1 MDAERVPLTRMEN
14 EFDTFKKIKKIWQ
27 EFNLSLSKLRESANN
42 LYSFNSPFNSKKAV
56 SSNEAVVTATATRK
70 AVVET
75 KELIVHQIATS
86 DRFMSESLPKDY
98 KVSAGNYTFQIGEK
112 EITVVFSGGSLQDFV
127 DAVNKKGGKD
137 LKASLVNDTKN
148 TQVLVLEALLTGS
161 KNKMLLKE
169 DALRLAEEIKMVKR
183 VTKSSLE
190 LALNEEAVAKTSGQA
205 ETNKYSVQNGELTL
219 RPQSELQIPIRP
231 PFSLNPNMVLEYELK
246 VFELSEA
253 EKAQLTPPGPTLPDP
268 GSIEYKGIRIY
279 NEPSILILP
288 ETEKPETTKRV
299 DNLNILSFRSGNT
312 NYDLPPIK
320 ASSDFYKVTVPIGEA
335 AKSIDA
341 IILNNTNTHRVIT
354 IRNIKVID
362 PTVRGDYAPTHPITE
377 AKDAII
383 EYNGIRVIRETNEI
397 SDLIPEVTLTL
408 HDKSDEKIRLSIK
421 YDTEAIKESIIAFV
435 GNYNRLITEIDILTR
450 KDSSIIESAT
460 YLSDSEKEKAAER
473 LGILNGDLTLTQ
485 LKASLQN
492 IMMNAYKTSGGQ
504 EMALLAQIGISTN
517 TRTGTGIDRTLLRGY
532 LQIDEDKLDA
542 ALKSKPDLVRQ
553 LFGNDL
559 DGDLVVDS
567 GAAFKVDTQLK
578 PYITSG
584 GIISTRIAT
593 LDTQIARKEKDIINF
608 KRYLENF
615 ERDLKT
621 KYGNV
626 QALIEQLEK
635 SRKQLENFNNSS
647 K

>member
-14 EFDTFKKIKKIWQ
+14 ELDTFKKLKKIWQ

-56 SSNEAVVTATATRK
+56 SSNEAVITATATRK

-75 KELIVHQIATS
+75 KELIVRQIATS
-86 DRFMSESLPKDY
+86 DRFMSESLSKDF
-98 KVSAGNYTFQIGEK
+98 KVPAGNYTFQIGDK
-112 EITVVFSGGSLQDFV
+112 EITVVFSGGSLKEFV
-127 DAVNKKGGKD
+127 DAVNKKGGKY
-137 LKASLVNDTKN
+137 LKASLVNDTSN
-148 TQVLVLEALLTGS
+148 TQVLVLEAILTGS

-169 DALRLAEEIKMVKR
+169 DALKLAEQIKMLKR
-183 VTKSSLE
+183 VTTSSLE
-190 LALNEEAVAKTSGQA
+190 LELNEEVLKKTSSQSGSD
-205 ETNKYSVQNGELTL
+205 KYSIQNGELNL
-219 RPQSELQIPIRP
+219 QPQSELQIPIRP
-231 PFSLNPNMVLEYELK
+231 PFSLNRNMVMEYELK
-246 VFELSEA
+246 VIELSEE
-253 EKAQLTPPGPTLPDP
+253 EKAQLIPPGPTLPDP

-288 ETEKPETTKRV
+288 ETEKPETPKRI
-299 DNLNILSFRSGNT
+299 DNLNILSFRSGNK
-312 NYDLPPIK
+312 NYDLPAIR
-320 ASSDFYKVTVPIGEA
+320 AQADFYKVTVPIGETA
-335 AKSIDA
+335 SSLDA
-341 IILNNTNTHRVIT
+341 IIINNTNTHRLVT

-362 PTVRGDYAPTHPITE
+362 PTVRGDYVPTHPISE
-377 AKDAII
+377 ANDAII
-383 EYNGIRVIRETNEI
+383 EYNGIKVIRETNEI

-408 HDKSDEKIRLSIK
+408 HDKSDEKIKLAIK
-421 YDTEAIKESIIAFV
+421 YDTEAMKESIIAFV

-460 YLSDSEKEKAAER
+460 YLSDSEKEKATER

-485 LKASLQN
+485 LKSSLQT
-492 IMMNAYKTSGGQ
+492 IMMNAYKTSAGQ
-504 EMALLAQIGISTN
+504 DMALLAQIGISTN
-517 TRTGTGIDRTLLRGY
+517 SRSGSGIDRTLLRGY

-542 ALKSKPDLVRQ
+542 VLKSKPELVRE

-567 GAAFKVDTQLK
+567 GVAFRVDSQLK
-578 PYITSG
+578 PYVISG
-584 GIISTRIAT
+584 GIISTRITT
-593 LDTQIARKEKDIINF
+593 LDTQMARKEKDIINL

-635 SRKQLENFNNSS
+635 SRKQLEIFNNSS